1 MKNNKIF
8 YLSIVFVFLTFLSI
22 QVFSFAQID
31 TVYIQDFDIRSLLYI
46 PYTLGIILLTTV
58 FIYIL
63 PIVFFVELSTLFIY
77 IRKSYIVKFTYIEY
91 VNQMI
96 NEFYST
102 LSQQNLQV
110 IRCWFFVFLRHQNT
124 KGEKQ
129 LEIEKYLFMQY

>member
-110 IRCWFFVFLRHQNT
+110 IRC
-124 KGEKQ
+124 
-129 LEIEKYLFMQY
+129 